1 MKEMK
6 NLIDLM
12 RWMDEQ
18 GIPADDDRR
27 QRAYSR
33 FMDAKARNTGTPLT
47 GLFELT
53 PLCNLDCKMCY
64 VHLTPEQMKGRE
76 LLRAKDWI
84 SLADQAIDMGMISA
98 ELTGGEAML
107 HPDFDEIYLHLR
119 ERGIRIALLTNGL
132 LLTEKRIAFLKENPP
147 ASLQMTIYG
156 GDEDSYERLTGK
168 RVYRQVL
175 EHIVAAKEIHTR
187 IVISTTPS
195 RYFGKKELDAVK
207 AFCKENDL
215 QMKINKELNVPR
227 EETGRKLSDFM
238 MTDEEIFELQ
248 VYTAEK
254 EVSELKT
261 EVKDLP
267 PLGNQQEPAYG
278 LHCGAGRALFCIN
291 WQGQMKACL
300 DLEGFEEPLKIGMEE
315 AWKRIYDY
323 ATHYEVPRECIG
335 CPYVSVCNPCPV
347 IHGMGAPKG
356 HVDRRICRRVYR
368 LVETG
373 CRSLPQ
379 KK

>member
-1 MKEMK
+1 MEAIN

-12 RWMDEQ
+12 HWMDTQ
-18 GIPADDDRR
+18 GIPADDARR
-27 QRAYSR
+27 QQAYSR
-33 FMDAKARNTGTPLT
+33 FMDAKARNAGTPLT

-76 LLRAKDWI
+76 VLRAKDWI
-84 SLADQAIDMGMISA
+84 SLADQAVEMGMISA

-119 ERGIRIALLTNGL
+119 DRGIRIALLSNGL
-132 LLTEKRIAFLKENPP
+132 LLTRKRIDFLKKNPP

-156 GDEDSYERLTGK
+156 GDEDSYERLTGR
-168 RVYRQVL
+168 RVYHEVL
-175 EHIVAAKEIHTR
+175 ENIIAAREIGAR
-187 IVISTTPS
+187 MVISTTPS
-195 RYFGKKELDAVK
+195 RYFGKKELEAVRE
-207 AFCKENDL
+207 FCRKYDL
-215 QMKINKELNVPR
+215 QMKINKELNIPR
-227 EETGRKLSDFM
+227 EETGRKLSDFLL
-238 MTDEEIFELQ
+238 TDEEIFELQ

-254 EVSELKT
+254 DVSELET
-261 EVKDLP
+261 VVRDLP
-267 PLGNQQEPAYG
+267 PLGNQKKPAYG

-291 WQGQMKACL
+291 WKGQMKACL
-300 DLEGFEEPLKIGMEE
+300 DLDGYEEPLKVGMQE
-315 AWKRIYDY
+315 AWRRIHEY

-335 CPYVSVCNPCPV
+335 CAYVPVCNPCPV
-347 IHGMGAPKG
+347 IHAMGASKG
-356 HVDRRICRRVYR
+356 HVDRRICRRVQR

-379 KK
+379 K